1 MQQGRGSVG
10 QPEPLPVWLK
20 PRVSCCKGPSCR
32 FSIASLLGDAGAASF
47 PAELAP
53 VSQPLLTGPVLQLP
67 HLGGPLL
74 SKLLLVLVFLSFPC
88 WVLVNDPSAS
98 VNTSVSSHIGF
109 HSINSLMDVVADG
122 FDPER
127 Y

>member
-1 MQQGRGSVG
+1 MLCRPPSGQALKTFKGRDSTALQGPVPVPGCMQQGRGSVR

-20 PRVSCCKGPSCR
+20 PRVSCCEGPSCR
-32 FSIASLLGDAGAASF
+32 FSIASLLGDAGAAFF

-74 SKLLLVLVFLSFPC
+74 SELLLVLVFPMLGS
-88 WVLVNDPSAS
+88 
-98 VNTSVSSHIGF
+98 G
-109 HSINSLMDVVADG
+109 
-122 FDPER
+122 E
-127 Y
+127 